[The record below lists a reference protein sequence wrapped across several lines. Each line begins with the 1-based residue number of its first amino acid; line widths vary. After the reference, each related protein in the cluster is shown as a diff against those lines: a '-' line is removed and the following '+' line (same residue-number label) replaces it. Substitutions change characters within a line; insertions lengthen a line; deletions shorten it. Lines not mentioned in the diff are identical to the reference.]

1 VFIEM
6 SIVVEAVI
14 ITLAL
19 VRSIPK
25 AQELFHQFK
34 NYQTEEIEALKH
46 HFDVDQLIFR
56 SSLESLLQE
65 QNLDLVLANP
75 KALQEALE
83 ASLGNK
89 NKKLLQVLQT
99 HIESIEGRLKELAA
113 YFKRKVTDAT
123 FCSLE

>member
-1 VFIEM
+1 M

-25 AQELFHQFK
+25 AQELFNQFK
-34 NYQTEEIEALKH
+34 NYQTEEIESLKH

-89 NKKLLQVLQT
+89 NRKLLQVLQT
-99 HIESIEGRLKELAA
+99 HIESIEGRLKDLAA
-113 YFKRKVTDAT
+113 YFKRKVTDV
-123 FCSLE
+123 